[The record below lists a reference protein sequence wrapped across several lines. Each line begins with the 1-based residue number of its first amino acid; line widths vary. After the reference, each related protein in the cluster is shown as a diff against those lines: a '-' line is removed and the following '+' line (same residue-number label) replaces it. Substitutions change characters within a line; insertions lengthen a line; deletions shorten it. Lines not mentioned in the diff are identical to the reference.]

1 MRLSDAVRGL
11 RARDVWGAAVVV
23 GLSFTP
29 WVQDKGT
36 VLAWDTPHRSFSLVA
51 ALLVIGQGLPLA
63 LRGRFP
69 VACLALIS
77 PAFALYQFLGYRP
90 TFASVG
96 LYIALFTVGLNQR
109 RHRWVTVAGWSA
121 GYAMLSAALAVVGP
135 PTPVIE
141 YVYFFA
147 IPAACWLGGSWA
159 HGLLLR
165 QEEQQVYAVE
175 SAMRDERERIAR
187 ELHDVVTH
195 HVTAM
200 IMQADAARFVPAGE
214 PRKVEA
220 GLLAIGDTGRRALGD
235 LRQLLSVLSPAH
247 DAPRRPSLGRLADLV
262 EQTRLA
268 GQPVEFVEEGV
279 VESEVAYRVVQEA
292 LTNALKHAPGRP
304 TVVRVAG
311 GPPGRTTIEV
321 STGAPDGP
329 VPSARP
335 GRGLSG
341 LRRRVRLAGGD
352 LRVRRDAEGAFVVRA
367 TL

>member
-1 MRLSDAVRGL
+1 VLPGL
-11 RARDVWGAAVVV
+11 RARDAWSAAVVV

-29 WVQDKGT
+29 WVRELGT
-36 VLAWDTPHRSFSLVA
+36 VLAWETPHRSFSLVA
-51 ALLVIGQGLPLA
+51 ALLVVGQGLPLA
-63 LRGRFP
+63 VRGRFP

-77 PAFALYQFLGYRP
+77 LAFAIYQVLGYRP
-90 TFASVG
+90 TFASIG
-96 LYIALFTVGLNQR
+96 LYLALFTVGLNQR
-109 RHRWVTVAGWSA
+109 RHRWVTVAAWTA
-121 GYAMLSAALAVVGP
+121 GYAILAAVLVLAGP

-175 SAMRDERERIAR
+175 SATRDERERIAR

-200 IMQADAARFVPAGE
+200 IMQADAARFVPVGE
-214 PRKVEA
+214 RQKVEA
-220 GLLAIGDTGRRALGD
+220 GLLAIGGTGRRALGD
-235 LRQLLSVLSPAH
+235 LRQLLSVLSPGH
-247 DAPRRPSLGRLADLV
+247 DAPRQPSLGRVADLV

-268 GQPVEFVEEGV
+268 GQPVEFVEDGV
-279 VESEVAYRVVQEA
+279 AESEVAYRVVQEA

-329 VPSARP
+329 TPSARP
-335 GRGLSG
+335 GRGLTG

-352 LRVRRDAEGAFVVRA
+352 LRVRRDADGAFVVQA

>member
-1 MRLSDAVRGL
+1 MTRF
-11 RARDVWGAAVVV
+11 RDVLGAAVVA

-36 VLAWDTPHRSFSLVA
+36 ILAWETPHRSFSLVA
-51 ALLVIGQGLPLA
+51 ALLVLGQALPLA
-63 LRGRFP
+63 VRGRFP
-69 VACLALIS
+69 VVCLALVS
-77 PAFALYQFLGYRP
+77 LAFAAYQGLGYRP
-90 TFASVG
+90 TFASVA
-96 LYIALFTVGLNQR
+96 LYIALFTAGLNQR
-109 RHRWVTVAGWSA
+109 RHRWVTVAGWTI
-121 GYAMLSAALAVVGP
+121 GYAILCAGLAVDGAPGP
-135 PTPVIE
+135 AIE

-147 IPAACWLGGSWA
+147 IPAACWLGGGWA

-165 QEEQQVYAVE
+165 QEEQQAYAVE
-175 SAMRDERERIAR
+175 SAMRDERERLAR

-214 PRKVEA
+214 PRKLES
-220 GLLAIGDTGRRALGD
+220 GLLAIGGTGRRALGD
-235 LRQLLSVLSPAH
+235 LRQLLDVLSPAH
-247 DAPRRPSLGRLADLV
+247 DAPDGAPLAPSQGRLADLV

-268 GQPVEFVEEGV
+268 GQPIEFVEESV
-279 VESEVAYRVVQEA
+279 VESEVAYRVVQET

-352 LRVRRDAEGAFVVRA
+352 LSVRRSADGSFVVRA